1 MNAKDAAGA
10 HRRPGHDS
18 HRPHGQPPAVLNGRV
33 TGGYVVKQLVADGL
47 LSASDAER
55 FSQSGGRERAGHPL
69 AVLAEMNYRSPQAD
83 RRLLDLETLT
93 QWLAGKAGLPYFH
106 IDPLRVDFTRVVDVM
121 SSSYAS
127 TYSILPVA
135 ISGAEV
141 TIATSEP
148 FQTGWEREIEQ
159 ITKKAVKRVVANP
172 VDVARYT
179 TEFYKL
185 AQQVKGAARA
195 GGAAPLVSSF
205 EQLVELGGKVEAN
218 DAHVIH
224 IVDWLLQY
232 AFDQRASDIHLEPRR
247 EVGIARFRIDGVLHQ
262 VYQVPSGVM
271 GAMTSRIKL
280 LGRMDVVEKRRPQD
294 GRIKTKIASGANAGR
309 EVEIRLSTLPTAFGE
324 KLVMR
329 IFDPEVVVRSYAEL
343 GFSNDEAKVWEDL
356 IHRPSGIVLVTGP
369 TGSGKTT
376 TLYSTLKQLAT
387 DEVNVS
393 TVEDPIEM
401 VDPALNQMQVQ
412 HGIDLGF
419 ADGLRALMR
428 QDPDIIMVGEIRD
441 KETADMAVQAA
452 LTGHLGVLHAAHER
466 RGVVD
471 RAPAR
476 ARRAELS
483 RQRHADRHPGA
494 AAGADAVPA
503 VQVGGRAGGSGA
515 VEGDRRP
522 VALERA
528 GVRVQAGRLP
538 GVPAH
543 RLHGPDRPD
552 RIAGDDGCVA
562 GADRARRRPHGA
574 SLAGSARRTA
584 LAAGVGR
591 REDREGRDD
600 RRRSAEGR
608 ATVRQLRPRPF
619 GRRDRTRPVTSS
631 AAASPAS
638 APRAS
643 SGTSCRPRA
652 GG

>member
-1 MNAKDAAGA
+1 MSALPRDGA
-10 HRRPGHDS
+10 
-18 HRPHGQPPAVLNGRV
+18 AVLKNTTSPRQKARVQAVQAPPGRV
-33 TGGYVVKQLVADGL
+33 NSSFVIKQLVADGL
-47 LSASDAER
+47 LSAADAER
-55 FSQSGGRERAGHPL
+55 FKITGGSARSGHPL
-69 AVLAEMNYRSPQAD
+69 VVLAEMNYRSPQAD
-83 RRLLDLETLT
+83 HQLLDLETLT
-93 QWLAGKAGLPYFH
+93 RWIAEKAALPYFH
-106 IDPLRVDFTRVVDVM
+106 IDPLKVDFTRVVDVM
-121 SSSYAS
+121 SSSYAT

-135 ISGAEV
+135 MGANEV

-148 FQTGWEREIEQ
+148 FLTGWDREIEQ
-159 ITKKAVKRVVANP
+159 ITKKSVLRVVANP
-172 VDVARYT
+172 LDVARYT
-179 TEFYKL
+179 TEFFKL
-185 AQQVKGAARA
+185 AQQVRGAAKTGSTA
-195 GGAAPLVSSF
+195 LVSSF

-247 EVGIARFRIDGVLHQ
+247 EFGVARFRIDGVLHQ
-262 VYQVPSGVM
+262 VYQVPAGVM

-294 GRIKTKIASGANAGR
+294 GRIKTKVSTGPNAGR

-343 GFSNDEAKVWEDL
+343 GFANEEAKLWEGW

-452 LTGHLGVLHAAHER
+452 LTGHLVFSTLHTNDAASSVARLLELGVPNYLVNATLVGILAQRLIRTLCPHCKALGEPIDPALWKELVNPWRSNIPDKVYKPVGCLECRNTGYMRRTGLIEMLVMTDAMRALVAKESDIVTLRSQAAR
-466 RGVVD
+466 DGLKSLR
-471 RAPAR
+471 
-476 ARRAELS
+476 L
-483 RQRHADRHPGA
+483 
-494 AAGADAVPA
+494 
-503 VQVGGRAGGSGA
+503 SGA
-515 VEGDRRP
+515 
-522 VALERA
+522 
-528 GVRVQAGRLP
+528 QK
-538 GVPAH
+538 
-543 RLHGPDRPD
+543 
-552 RIAGDDGCVA
+552 IANGLTTMDEV
-562 GADRARRRPHGA
+562 
-574 SLAGSARRTA
+574 LK
-584 LAAGVGR
+584 AA
-591 REDREGRDD
+591 
-600 RRRSAEGR
+600 
-608 ATVRQLRPRPF
+608 PPF
-619 GRRDRTRPVTSS
+619 TM
-631 AAASPAS
+631 
-638 APRAS
+638 
-643 SGTSCRPRA
+643 
-652 GG
+652 

>member
-1 MNAKDAAGA
+1 MNPKDAAGA
-10 HRRPGHDS
+10 LKSAGSEAHRARS
-18 HRPHGQPPAVLNGRV
+18 HAAQVPSGRV
-33 TGGYVVKQLVADGL
+33 TSGYVVKQLVADGL
-47 LSASDAER
+47 LASSDAER
-55 FSQSGGRERAGHPL
+55 FKQSGGRERAGHPL
-69 AVLAEMNYRSPQAD
+69 VVLAEMNYRSPQPD
-83 RRLLDLETLT
+83 RQLLDLETLT
-93 QWLAGKAGLPYFH
+93 QWLAGKAELPYFH

-135 ISGAEV
+135 MTPTEV
-141 TIATSEP
+141 TIATCEP

-185 AQQVKGAARA
+185 AQQVKGAAKT
-195 GGAAPLVSSF
+195 GGTPLVSSF

-232 AFDQRASDIHLEPRR
+232 AFDQRSSDIHLEPRR
-247 EVGIARFRIDGVLHQ
+247 EFGIARFRIDGVLHQ
-262 VYQVPSGVM
+262 VYQVPASVM
-271 GAMTSRIKL
+271 AAMTSRIKL

-294 GRIKTKIASGANAGR
+294 GRIKTKVASGPNAGR

-343 GFSNDEAKVWEDL
+343 GFSNEEARIWEEL

-452 LTGHLGVLHAAHER
+452 LTGHLVFSTLHTN
-466 RGVVD
+466 D
-471 RAPAR
+471 
-476 ARRAELS
+476 
-483 RQRHADRHPGA
+483 
-494 AAGADAVPA
+494 
-503 VQVGGRAGGSGA
+503 
-515 VEGDRRP
+515 
-522 VALERA
+522 
-528 GVRVQAGRLP
+528 
-538 GVPAH
+538 
-543 RLHGPDRPD
+543 
-552 RIAGDDGCVA
+552 
-562 GADRARRRPHGA
+562 
-574 SLAGSARRTA
+574 
-584 LAAGVGR
+584 
-591 REDREGRDD
+591 
-600 RRRSAEGR
+600 
-608 ATVRQLRPRPF
+608 
-619 GRRDRTRPVTSS
+619 
-631 AAASPAS
+631 AAASVARLLELGVPNYLVNATLIGILAQRLVRTLCPHCKAPAERVDPALWKELV
-638 APRAS
+638 APWRSNVPDRVYKPVGCLECRRTGYMGRTGLIEMLVMTDAMRTLIGRGADLTELRAQAARDGLRS
-643 SGTSCRPRA
+643 LRVSGAEKIAKGVTTLDEVLKAAPPFVS
-652 GG
+652 

>member
-1 MNAKDAAGA
+1 MNPKDGAAA
-10 HRRPGHDS
+10 LKAV
-18 HRPHGQPPAVLNGRV
+18 PPAPARERQGAAAAAVPNGRV
-33 TGGYVVKQLVADGL
+33 TGGYVLKQLVADGL
-47 LSASDAER
+47 LATADAER
-55 FSQSGGRERAGHPL
+55 FKISGGRDRAGHPL
-69 AVLAEMNYRSPQAD
+69 VNLAEMNYRTPNSE
-83 RRLLDLETLT
+83 RKLLDLEVLT
-93 QWLAGKAGLPYFH
+93 QWLAGKAALPYFH

-121 SSSYAS
+121 SSSYAT

-135 ISGAEV
+135 MSGEDV
-141 TIATSEP
+141 TIATCEP

-159 ITKKAVKRVVANP
+159 ITKKKVKRVVSNP
-172 VDVARYT
+172 LDVARYT

-185 AQQVKGAARA
+185 AQQVKGAAKS
-195 GGAAPLVSSF
+195 GAAPLVSSF

-247 EVGIARFRIDGVLHQ
+247 EQGIARFRIDGVLHQ

-271 GAMTSRIKL
+271 AAMTSRIKL

-294 GRIKTKIASGANAGR
+294 GRIKTKVASGPNSGR

-343 GFSNDEAKVWEDL
+343 GFTADEARVWEDL

-401 VDPALNQMQVQ
+401 VDGALNQMQVQ

-452 LTGHLGVLHAAHER
+452 LTGHLVFSTLHTN
-466 RGVVD
+466 D
-471 RAPAR
+471 
-476 ARRAELS
+476 
-483 RQRHADRHPGA
+483 
-494 AAGADAVPA
+494 
-503 VQVGGRAGGSGA
+503 
-515 VEGDRRP
+515 
-522 VALERA
+522 
-528 GVRVQAGRLP
+528 
-538 GVPAH
+538 
-543 RLHGPDRPD
+543 
-552 RIAGDDGCVA
+552 
-562 GADRARRRPHGA
+562 
-574 SLAGSARRTA
+574 
-584 LAAGVGR
+584 
-591 REDREGRDD
+591 
-600 RRRSAEGR
+600 
-608 ATVRQLRPRPF
+608 
-619 GRRDRTRPVTSS
+619 
-631 AAASPAS
+631 AAASIARLLELGIPNYLVNATLIGILAQRLVRTLCPHCKTPGEEVDPALWKELV
-638 APRAS
+638 APWRSNVPERIYKPVGCLECRRTGYMGRTGLIEMLVMTDAMRKLIGEGADLVQMRGQAARDGLRS
-643 SGTSCRPRA
+643 LRVSGAEKIAKGMTTLDEVLKAAPPFS
-652 GG
+652 G

>member
-1 MNAKDAAGA
+1 M
-10 HRRPGHDS
+10 
-18 HRPHGQPPAVLNGRV
+18 
-33 TGGYVVKQLVADGL
+33 
-47 LSASDAER
+47 
-55 FSQSGGRERAGHPL
+55 
-69 AVLAEMNYRSPQAD
+69 
-83 RRLLDLETLT
+83 
-93 QWLAGKAGLPYFH
+93 
-106 IDPLRVDFTRVVDVM
+106 
-121 SSSYAS
+121 
-127 TYSILPVA
+127 
-135 ISGAEV
+135 
-141 TIATSEP
+141 
-148 FQTGWEREIEQ
+148 
-159 ITKKAVKRVVANP
+159 KRVVANP

-218 DAHVIH
+218 DAHVVH

-343 GFSNDEAKVWEDL
+343 GFSNDEAKVWEEL

-452 LTGHLGVLHAAHER
+452 LTGHLVFSTLHTN
-466 RGVVD
+466 D
-471 RAPAR
+471 
-476 ARRAELS
+476 
-483 RQRHADRHPGA
+483 A
-494 AAGADAVPA
+494 AASIARLLELGVPNYLVNATLIGILAQRLVRTLCPQCKAVGEPVDPALWKEIVAPWRSNVPESVYKPVGCLECRHTGYMGRTGLIELLVMTDALRALVARGADLTELRVP
-503 VQVGGRAGGSGA
+503 GG
-515 VEGDRRP
+515 
-522 VALERA
+522 
-528 GVRVQAGRLP
+528 
-538 GVPAH
+538 
-543 RLHGPDRPD
+543 
-552 RIAGDDGCVA
+552 
-562 GADRARRRPHGA
+562 
-574 SLAGSARRTA
+574 ARRTA

-608 ATVRQLRPRPF
+608 AALRQLSSRTAV
-619 GRRDRTRPVTSS
+619 RRRGDGPITSS

-643 SGTSCRPRA
+643 SGTSCRQRA

>member
-1 MNAKDAAGA
+1 MNPKDAAGA
-10 HRRPGHDS
+10 LKRSGAES
-18 HRPHGQPPAVLNGRV
+18 HRTRSHAVPVPNGRV

-55 FSQSGGRERAGHPL
+55 FTQSGGRERAGHPL
-69 AVLAEMNYRSPQAD
+69 TVLAEMNYRSPRAERQ
-83 RRLLDLETLT
+83 LLDIETLT
-93 QWLAGKAGLPYFH
+93 QWLAGKADLPYFH

-135 ISGAEV
+135 MTTTEV

-172 VDVARYT
+172 IDVARYT

-185 AQQVKGAARA
+185 AQQVKGAAKT
-195 GGAAPLVSSF
+195 GSTSLVSSF

-247 EVGIARFRIDGVLHQ
+247 EFGVARFRIDGVLHQ
-262 VYQVPSGVM
+262 VYQMPAGVM
-271 GAMTSRIKL
+271 SAMTSRIKL

-294 GRIKTKIASGANAGR
+294 GRIKTKVSSGPNAGR

-324 KLVMR
+324 KMVAR

-343 GFSNDEAKVWEDL
+343 GFSSDEAQIWEDL

-401 VDPALNQMQVQ
+401 IDPALNQMQVH

-419 ADGLRALMR
+419 SDGLRALMR

-452 LTGHLGVLHAAHER
+452 LTGHLVFSTLHTN
-466 RGVVD
+466 D
-471 RAPAR
+471 
-476 ARRAELS
+476 
-483 RQRHADRHPGA
+483 
-494 AAGADAVPA
+494 
-503 VQVGGRAGGSGA
+503 
-515 VEGDRRP
+515 
-522 VALERA
+522 
-528 GVRVQAGRLP
+528 
-538 GVPAH
+538 
-543 RLHGPDRPD
+543 
-552 RIAGDDGCVA
+552 
-562 GADRARRRPHGA
+562 
-574 SLAGSARRTA
+574 
-584 LAAGVGR
+584 
-591 REDREGRDD
+591 
-600 RRRSAEGR
+600 
-608 ATVRQLRPRPF
+608 
-619 GRRDRTRPVTSS
+619 
-631 AAASPAS
+631 AAASVARLLELGVPNYLVNATLIGILAQRLVRTLCPHCRAVGEPVDPTLWKELVS
-638 APRAS
+638 PWRSNVPEKVYKPVGCLECRNTGYMGRTGLIELLVMTDAMRALIARGADLTELRGQAARDGLRSLRVSGAEKIAKGVTTMDEVLKAAPPFVS
-643 SGTSCRPRA
+643 
-652 GG
+652 

>member
-1 MNAKDAAGA
+1 MSPKDGA
-10 HRRPGHDS
+10 
-18 HRPHGQPPAVLNGRV
+18 AVLKNTTAPREHNKRVQAVQAPPGRV
-33 TGGYVVKQLVADGL
+33 SSGFVIKQLVVDGL
-47 LSASDAER
+47 LSAADAER
-55 FSQSGGRERAGHPL
+55 FKITGGRERSGHPL
-69 AVLAEMNYRSPQAD
+69 VVLAEMNYRSPQAD
-83 RRLLDLETLT
+83 RQLLDLETLT
-93 QWLAGKAGLPYFH
+93 RWIAEKASLPYFH
-106 IDPLRVDFTRVVDVM
+106 IDPLKVDFTRVVDVM
-121 SSSYAS
+121 SSSYAT

-135 ISGAEV
+135 MTPTEV

-148 FQTGWEREIEQ
+148 FLTGWDREIEQ
-159 ITKKAVKRVVANP
+159 ITKKTVLRVVANP
-172 VDVARYT
+172 LDVARYT
-179 TEFYKL
+179 TEFFKL
-185 AQQVKGAARA
+185 AQQVRGAAKTGSTA
-195 GGAAPLVSSF
+195 LVSSF

-247 EVGIARFRIDGVLHQ
+247 EFGVARFRIDGVLHQ
-262 VYQVPSGVM
+262 VYQVPAGVM

-294 GRIKTKIASGANAGR
+294 GRIKTKVTTGQNAGR

-343 GFSNDEAKVWEDL
+343 GFSNEEARLWDDW

-452 LTGHLGVLHAAHER
+452 LTGHLVFSTLHTNDAASSIARLLELGVPNYLVNATLVGVLAQRLIRTLCPHCKAVGEPIDPVLWKELVNPWRSSIPDQVYKPVGCLECRNTGYMRRTGLIEMLVMTDALRALVGQEGDIVKMRSQAAR
-466 RGVVD
+466 DGLRSL
-471 RAPAR
+471 R
-476 ARRAELS
+476 L
-483 RQRHADRHPGA
+483 
-494 AAGADAVPA
+494 
-503 VQVGGRAGGSGA
+503 SGA
-515 VEGDRRP
+515 
-522 VALERA
+522 
-528 GVRVQAGRLP
+528 QK
-538 GVPAH
+538 
-543 RLHGPDRPD
+543 
-552 RIAGDDGCVA
+552 IANGLTTMDEV
-562 GADRARRRPHGA
+562 
-574 SLAGSARRTA
+574 LK
-584 LAAGVGR
+584 AA
-591 REDREGRDD
+591 
-600 RRRSAEGR
+600 
-608 ATVRQLRPRPF
+608 PPF
-619 GRRDRTRPVTSS
+619 TT
-631 AAASPAS
+631 
-638 APRAS
+638 
-643 SGTSCRPRA
+643 
-652 GG
+652 

>member
-1 MNAKDAAGA
+1 
-10 HRRPGHDS
+10 
-18 HRPHGQPPAVLNGRV
+18 
-33 TGGYVVKQLVADGL
+33 
-47 LSASDAER
+47 
-55 FSQSGGRERAGHPL
+55 
-69 AVLAEMNYRSPQAD
+69 VLAEMNYRSPQAD

-159 ITKKAVKRVVANP
+159 ITKKSVKRVVANP

-218 DAHVIH
+218 DAHVVH

-343 GFSNDEAKVWEDL
+343 GFSNEEAKVWEDL

-376 TLYSTLKQLAT
+376 TLYAALQTIETSTT
-387 DEVNVS
+387 NVL

-452 LTGHLGVLHAAHER
+452 LTGHLVFSTLHTN
-466 RGVVD
+466 D
-471 RAPAR
+471 
-476 ARRAELS
+476 
-483 RQRHADRHPGA
+483 
-494 AAGADAVPA
+494 
-503 VQVGGRAGGSGA
+503 
-515 VEGDRRP
+515 
-522 VALERA
+522 
-528 GVRVQAGRLP
+528 
-538 GVPAH
+538 
-543 RLHGPDRPD
+543 
-552 RIAGDDGCVA
+552 
-562 GADRARRRPHGA
+562 
-574 SLAGSARRTA
+574 
-584 LAAGVGR
+584 
-591 REDREGRDD
+591 
-600 RRRSAEGR
+600 
-608 ATVRQLRPRPF
+608 
-619 GRRDRTRPVTSS
+619 
-631 AAASPAS
+631 AAASIARLLELGVPNYLVNATLIGILAQRLVRTLCPQCKAVGEPVDPALWKEIV
-638 APRAS
+638 APWRSNVPESVYKPVGCLECRHTGYMGRTGLIELLVMTDALRALVARGADLTELRS
-643 SGTSCRPRA
+643 QAARDGLRSLRVSGAEKIARGVTTMDEVLKAAPAFVS
-652 GG
+652 

>member
-1 MNAKDAAGA
+1 MNPKDGAAALKHPAASPRDRHAAAA
-10 HRRPGHDS
+10 HVPS
-18 HRPHGQPPAVLNGRV
+18 GRV
-33 TGGYVVKQLVADGL
+33 TSGYVVKQLVADGL
-47 LSASDAER
+47 LSAADAER
-55 FSQSGGRERAGHPL
+55 FKQSGGRERAGHPL
-69 AVLAEMNYRSPQAD
+69 TVLAEMNYRAPKED
-83 RRLLDLETLT
+83 RKLLDLETLT
-93 QWLAGKAGLPYFH
+93 GWLAEKASLPYFH

-135 ISGAEV
+135 MTPTDV

-172 VDVARYT
+172 LDVARYT

-185 AQQVKGAARA
+185 AQQVKGAAKA
-195 GGAAPLVSSF
+195 GATPLVSSF

-247 EVGIARFRIDGVLHQ
+247 ESGIARFRIDGVLHQ
-262 VYQVPSGVM
+262 VYQVPAGVM

-280 LGRMDVVEKRRPQD
+280 LGRMDVIEKRRPQD
-294 GRIKTKIASGANAGR
+294 GRIKTKVSTGPNAGR

-343 GFSNDEAKVWEDL
+343 GFSNEEAKIWDQW
-356 IHRPSGIVLVTGP
+356 IRRPSGIVLVTGP

-412 HGIDLGF
+412 PGIDLGF

-452 LTGHLGVLHAAHER
+452 LTGHLVFSTLHTNDAASSVARLLELGVPNYLVNATLIGILAQRLVRTLCPHCKAPGDPIEPTLWKELVAPWRSSVPDKIYKPVGCLECRNTGYLRRTGLIEMLVMTDAMRALISQEGDIVQMRSQAAR
-466 RGVVD
+466 DGLRSLRV
-471 RAPAR
+471 
-476 ARRAELS
+476 
-483 RQRHADRHPGA
+483 
-494 AAGADAVPA
+494 
-503 VQVGGRAGGSGA
+503 SGA
-515 VEGDRRP
+515 EK
-522 VALERA
+522 
-528 GVRVQAGRLP
+528 
-538 GVPAH
+538 
-543 RLHGPDRPD
+543 
-552 RIAGDDGCVA
+552 IAVGITT
-562 GADRARRRPHGA
+562 ADEV
-574 SLAGSARRTA
+574 LK
-584 LAAGVGR
+584 AA
-591 REDREGRDD
+591 
-600 RRRSAEGR
+600 
-608 ATVRQLRPRPF
+608 PPF
-619 GRRDRTRPVTSS
+619 TT
-631 AAASPAS
+631 
-638 APRAS
+638 
-643 SGTSCRPRA
+643 
-652 GG
+652 